1 MKRKSPVKV
10 LGPVLA
16 YPFQITDLKPVRRR
30 IATRRHGR
38 KRPFP
43 GVKVRMMD
51 FFVEE
56 LRACAEALGWRFDAF
71 LHHAL
76 LQVRDLEWI
85 GEDRVKVFDRRLVLH
100 AALRWSFGC
109 AARARGRDTGGT
121 CCSSKAGRAPIRQ
134 CMCASETFTRT
145 LPDRSLMTLQ

>member
-1 MKRKSPVKV
+1 MKDKSPVKDFA
-10 LGPVLA
+10 PVLA

-56 LRACAEALGWRFDAF
+56 LHACAQAIGWRFDAF
-71 LHHAL
+71 LYQAL
-76 LQVRDLEWI
+76 LQAKRETERLFGMSNGGLVTLSRADRAKLASHYQAVCDSGRKFQLGDFYPPRPVPAPGEPLAWTVRN
-85 GEDRVKVFDRRLVLH
+85 GP
-100 AALRWSFGC
+100 
-109 AARARGRDTGGT
+109 
-121 CCSSKAGRAPIRQ
+121 PID
-134 CMCASETFTRT
+134 SN
-145 LPDRSLMTLQ
+145 

>member
-1 MKRKSPVKV
+1 MKDKSPVKDFA
-10 LGPVLA
+10 PVLA

-30 IATRRHGR
+30 SATRRHGR

-56 LRACAEALGWRFDAF
+56 LHACAQAIGWRFDAF

-76 LQVRDLEWI
+76 LQAKRETERLFGMSNGGLVTLSRADRAKLASHYQAVCNSGRKAQLIDFYDPRPAPEA
-85 GEDRVKVFDRRLVLH
+85 GETL
-100 AALRWSFGC
+100 AW
-109 AARARGRDTGGT
+109 AARHGP
-121 CCSSKAGRAPIRQ
+121 PID
-134 CMCASETFTRT
+134 SN
-145 LPDRSLMTLQ
+145 

>member
-1 MKRKSPVKV
+1 MKDKSPVKDFA
-10 LGPVLA
+10 PVLA

-56 LRACAEALGWRFDAF
+56 LRACAQAIGWRFDAF
-71 LHHAL
+71 LYQAL
-76 LQVRDLEWI
+76 LQAKRET
-85 GEDRVKVFDRRLVLH
+85 ERL
-100 AALRWSFGC
+100 FGMSN
-109 AARARGRDTGGT
+109 GGLVMLGKADKAKLASHT
-121 CCSSKAGRAPIRQ
+121 RPSVILGASSR
-134 CMCASETFTRT
+134 
-145 LPDRSLMTLQ
+145 